1 MTTKISVQCVG
12 KVFGEGQPA
21 VEALKDVSLD
31 IADNEFVTFVGASGC
46 GKSTLLRIIGGLEY
60 HTAGAVLTD
69 GRPVAGPGADR
80 AMVFQHY
87 SLYPWLTVMRRTSS
101 SAASLA
107 PWPREHQRGR
117 CRSRLRSRRCAAPL
131 MGLNAAANAY
141 PNQLSGGMQQRVA
154 IARALMGRPQV
165 LLMDEP
171 FGALDAQTREVM
183 HDLILHVHK
192 LEKPTIAFVTH
203 DVEEAIYLA
212 DRVVL
217 MAPRPG
223 RIDSIYDVPLP
234 AEREQDM
241 KHTPE
246 FLALKKEILARIK
259 ETSGMKTDLDMLD
272 QLNLGRTMNPL
283 LTPTPAVDIDTRWQ
297 QIAPD
302 HSAEKVCS
310 GKKPPAAATGPGAA
324 ARHHAAPDR
333 QGRRRQP
340 VAGALQRQPE
350 AGALQHARFAEG
362 AAHRALHARPCA
374 DERHGLRDGFHHRRQ
389 PGLARPARA
398 CCSTPNACTP
408 NTASTTTSSIA
419 TACTAPA
426 RTAC

>member
-1 MTTKISVQCVG
+1 MPKISIQQVG
-12 KVFGEGQPA
+12 KVFGEGSHR

-60 HTAGAVLTD
+60 HTSGGVLAN
-69 GRPVAGPGADR
+69 GQPVAGPGADR

-87 SLYPWLTVMRRTSS
+87 SLYPWLRVMENIKFSRRLKHGREALTSAEVE
-101 SAASLA
+101 AAS
-107 PWPREHQRGR
+107 GR
-117 CRSRLRSRRCAAPL
+117 ADALLSL

-154 IARALMGRPQV
+154 IARALMGRPEI

-192 LEKPTIAFVTH
+192 LEKPTLAFVTH

-223 RIDSIYDVPLP
+223 RIDTIYKVPLP
-234 AEREQDM
+234 AAREQDM

-246 FLALKKEILARIK
+246 FLRLKKEILARIR
-259 ETSGMKTDLDMLD
+259 ETSGMKTDQDMLD
-272 QLNLGRTMNPL
+272 QLNMQE
-283 LTPTPAVDIDTRWQ
+283 V
-297 QIAPD
+297 
-302 HSAEKVCS
+302 SA
-310 GKKPPAAATGPGAA
+310 
-324 ARHHAAPDR
+324 
-333 QGRRRQP
+333 
-340 VAGALQRQPE
+340 
-350 AGALQHARFAEG
+350 
-362 AAHRALHARPCA
+362 
-374 DERHGLRDGFHHRRQ
+374 
-389 PGLARPARA
+389 
-398 CCSTPNACTP
+398 
-408 NTASTTTSSIA
+408 
-419 TACTAPA
+419 
-426 RTAC
+426 